1 MIHVIDVELDPFSNL
16 FQSHRYSPLEKLY
29 SVILSIAGFSFRDLS
44 ERSCPNMHDIIKAG
58 GEEVILT

>member
-16 FQSHRYSPLEKLY
+16 FQFHRYSPLEKLY

-44 ERSCPNMHDIIKAG
+44 ERSCLTCTTSSRQ
-58 GEEVILT
+58 EERR